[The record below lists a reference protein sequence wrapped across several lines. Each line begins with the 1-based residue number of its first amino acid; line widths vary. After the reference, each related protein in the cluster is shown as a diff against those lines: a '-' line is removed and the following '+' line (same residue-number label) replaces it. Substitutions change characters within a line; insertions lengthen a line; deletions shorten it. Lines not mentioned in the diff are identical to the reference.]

1 MSQQA
6 ASRPPAA
13 SNASKVIEAE
23 ALTVASVSKR
33 FGGVHALDGVDLE
46 IAPGEAVAVIGPN
59 GAGKSTLLKLIAGVH
74 KPSTGEIHLGQTR
87 LDRLPAHRITRR
99 GVALAH
105 QVPRP
110 FAGLSVEQNIRVGSM
125 AHRPRM
131 SDAEMNGLLEICGLQ
146 EKSKRPASS
155 LRVLDLKRL
164 EVARALATR
173 PRVLMLD
180 EVAAGLV
187 GRELD
192 DAIDMIKRIHATG
205 VSLLLV
211 EHIERVVREIV
222 GRVVVLNWGKPLAA
236 GTPAEVSADPEV
248 RRVYLGESTETKPT
262 PLKAVATSSRPE
274 VLRLESVTAGYG
286 DMIALREVSM
296 TVREGEI
303 AAVLGANGA
312 GKSTLC
318 AAVVGAVKVRSGA
331 VNAFGEDVTKR
342 PVHLRARSGIAYCQE
357 GRRIFAELSVRENLA
372 LGAPLNLGKTE
383 LAERLDRVHDTFP
396 ILAERGAQAAGSMSG
411 GQQQML
417 AVGRALMADPR
428 LLICDEISLGLAP
441 VAIDS
446 LYEAL
451 RSVNQ
456 QGVAILL
463 VEQNV
468 HRSLELAQHA
478 TVLSR
483 GRVSYQGDPA
493 SLLNDADLDAAY
505 FGTQDDTAQII
516 PSSSLT

>member
-1 MSQQA
+1 MPHKA
-6 ASRPPAA
+6 APHGAGSSSSTGPEVLSVR
-13 SNASKVIEAE
+13 
-23 ALTVASVSKR
+23 SVSKQ
-33 FGGVHALDGVDLE
+33 FGGVHAVEGIDLE
-46 IAPGEAVAVIGPN
+46 VAPGDAVAVIGPN

-74 KPSTGEIHLGQTR
+74 KPTTGEIHLGARR
-87 LDRLPAHRITRR
+87 LDRLAPHRITRQ
-99 GVALAH
+99 GIALAH

-110 FAGLSVEQNIRVGSM
+110 FAGLTVEENVRIGSM
-125 AHRPRM
+125 ASRPRM
-131 SDAEMNGLLEICGLQ
+131 GDEELARILELCGL
-146 EKSKRPASS
+146 EAKAMRRASS

-164 EVARALATR
+164 EVARSLATR
-173 PRVLMLD
+173 PQLLMLD

-192 DAIDMIKRIHATG
+192 EAIAMIKRIHATG

-222 GRVVVLNWGKPLAA
+222 ERVVVLNWGKPIAA
-236 GTPAEVSADPEV
+236 GSPAEVSADPEV
-248 RRVYLGESTETKPT
+248 RRVYLGDTNSRPK
-262 PLKAVATSSRPE
+262 VAARSVDADQRPE
-274 VLRLESVTAGYG
+274 VLRLDAVTAGYG
-286 DMIALREVSM
+286 DMIALRDISV

-303 AAVLGANGA
+303 VAVMGANGA

-318 AAVVGAVKVRSGA
+318 SAIMGAVKVRSGS
-331 VNAFGEDVTKR
+331 VQIFGQDVTKR
-342 PVHLRARSGIAYCQE
+342 PVHLRSRAGVAYCQE
-357 GRRIFAELSVRENLA
+357 GRRIFGELSVRENLV
-372 LGAPLNLGKTE
+372 LGAPLNLAKSDLVTRLE
-383 LAERLDRVHDTFP
+383 RVHNTFPVLAERRDQ
-396 ILAERGAQAAGSMSG
+396 IAGSMSG

-428 LLICDEISLGLAP
+428 LMICDEISLGLAP

-446 LYEAL
+446 LYDAL
-451 RSVNQ
+451 RSVNA
-456 QGVAILL
+456 QGVSILL

-468 HRSLELAQHA
+468 QRSLELAQHA

-493 SLLNDADLDAAY
+493 RLLNDADLDAAY
-505 FGTQDDTAQII
+505 FGSHEESSHLV

>member
-1 MSQQA
+1 MPYKA
-6 ASRPPAA
+6 ARHGAGSSSSTGPEVLSVRG
-13 SNASKVIEAE
+13 
-23 ALTVASVSKR
+23 VSKQ
-33 FGGVHALDGVDLE
+33 FGGVHAVESIELE
-46 IAPGEAVAVIGPN
+46 VAPGDAVAVIGPN

-74 KPSTGEIHLGQTR
+74 RPTTGEIHLGALR
-87 LDRLPAHRITRR
+87 LDRLAPHRIARQ

-110 FAGLSVEQNIRVGSM
+110 FSGLTVEENIRVGSM
-125 AHRPRM
+125 ASRPRM
-131 SDAEMNGLLEICGLQ
+131 RDEELATILDLCGLDA
-146 EKSKRPASS
+146 KAKRRASS

-164 EVARALATR
+164 EVARSLATR
-173 PRVLMLD
+173 PQVLMLD

-192 DAIDMIKRIHATG
+192 EAIAMIKRIHATG

-222 GRVVVLNWGKPLAA
+222 EQVVVLNWGRTIST

-248 RRVYLGESTETKPT
+248 RRVYLGDTDSKPQ
-262 PLKAVATSSRPE
+262 VAARPAAAEEHPE
-274 VLRLESVTAGYG
+274 VLRLDAVTAGYG
-286 DMIALREVSM
+286 DMIALRDISM
-296 TVREGEI
+296 AVREGEI

-318 AAVVGAVKVRSGA
+318 SAIMGAVKVRTGS
-331 VNAFGEDVTKR
+331 VQLFGQDVTKR
-342 PVHLRARSGIAYCQE
+342 AVHLRSRAGVAYCQE
-357 GRRIFAELSVRENLA
+357 GRRIFGELSVRENLV
-372 LGAPLNLGKTE
+372 LGAPLT
-383 LAERLDRVHDTFP
+383 LAKSDLTTRLDRVHDIFP
-396 ILAERGAQAAGSMSG
+396 VLAERCDQLAGSMSG

-441 VAIDS
+441 VAIDA
-446 LYEAL
+446 LYDAL
-451 RSVNQ
+451 RSVNE
-456 QGVAILL
+456 QGVSILL

-468 HRSLELAQHA
+468 QRSLELAHHA

-493 SLLNDADLDAAY
+493 RLLNDADLDAAY
-505 FGTQDDTAQII
+505 FGSHQDSAHLV